1 MNHRIGVG
9 FSFPPLIL
17 GSSKK
22 EKKVI
27 KKTCFFCVLFVY
39 IIGLNY
45 RLKAARSNTTVVA
58 FVVMPA
64 ATHSFN
70 VEALKGQ
77 AVTKQLRETVNDVQ
91 DRIGRKIYEKAL
103 R

>member
-1 MNHRIGVG
+1 MRLTP
-9 FSFPPLIL
+9 SL
-17 GSSKK
+17 
-22 EKKVI
+22 
-27 KKTCFFCVLFVY
+27 
-39 IIGLNY
+39 IGLNG
-45 RLKAARSNTTVVA
+45 RLKAARSSTTVVA
-58 FVVMPA
+58 FIIMPA

-91 DRIGRKIYEKAL
+91 DRIGKRIFEKAL

>member
-1 MNHRIGVG
+1 MNHPIGRG
-9 FSFPPLIL
+9 KFSFFFIFLPF
-17 GSSKK
+17 GSWIIK
-22 EKKVI
+22 KKVI
-27 KKTCFFCVLFVY
+27 NKTCFFVY
-39 IIGLNY
+39 IIIGLNY